1 MGSQQGYLDFKR
13 KDFAYKSIEERLKN
27 YDEVLIIQNE
37 KEIKKQAARCMEC
50 ETPYCH
56 ALGCPIFNRI
66 PEWNDFVFRNDIKS
80 AYESLTLTNSFPE
93 FTGRIC
99 PALCEASC
107 SLSINLAPVTIK
119 QIELYIIE
127 KAFKDGLV
135 KPNPPKTR
143 KSQSVAVIGSGP
155 SGLSA
160 AQALNSKGYNV
171 TVYEKSEEVGGLMR
185 YGIPN
190 FKLPKW
196 VIDRRVDLMKKE
208 GINFET
214 SVMVGR
220 DISFDHLRSKFNAL
234 LLCIGAE
241 TPRDLTIEGRD
252 LEGIYFALTYLSQSN
267 EFVSRKKSVDDI
279 IHAKGKNVLV
289 VGGGDT
295 GSDCIGTANRQ
306 GAKKVTQIEI
316 LPKPMEW
323 NESYNPTWPDYPSIL
338 RTSSSHKEGCTREFC
353 VTTKSFISEGD
364 RVVGANCARVEWI
377 KDTNNK
383 NVMRE
388 IPGSDFIIEADLV
401 FLSMGFLHAEHS
413 EWLSK
418 LGIEYND
425 RGNINTSSSY
435 QTNIK
440 GIFSAGDASTGASL
454 VCRGIGHG
462 IQAAMA
468 VDEFLKI

>member
-1 MGSQQGYLDFKR
+1 MGTLQGFLDFKR
-13 KDFAYKSIEERLKN
+13 KDFDYKSIEERLEN
-27 YDEVLIIQNE
+27 YDEFLIMQNE
-37 KEIKKQAARCMEC
+37 TEMKKQAARCMEC

-66 PEWNDFVFRNDIKS
+66 PEWNDFVLRKDIKS
-80 AYESLTLTNSFPE
+80 AYESLTMTNSFPE

-127 KAFKDGLV
+127 NAFLEGLV
-135 KPNPPKTR
+135 KPAPPKIR
-143 KSQSVAVIGSGP
+143 KKQRVAVIGSGP

-160 AQALNSKGYNV
+160 AQELNRRGYHV
-171 TVYEKSEEVGGLMR
+171 TVYEKSDAAGGLMR

-196 VIDRRVDLMKKE
+196 VIDRRVDLMEKE
-208 GINFET
+208 GITFKTNVAIGKDLGIEYLKST
-214 SVMVGR
+214 
-220 DISFDHLRSKFNAL
+220 FDAV

-241 TPRDLTIEGRD
+241 APRDLTIEGRD
-252 LEGIYFALTYLSQSN
+252 LDGIHLALTYLSDSN
-267 EFVSRKKSVDDI
+267 QFVTGKKRESEI
-279 IHAKGKNVLV
+279 INAKGKKVLV
-289 VGGGDT
+289 IGGGDT

-316 LPKPMEW
+316 LPKPREW

-338 RTSSSHKEGCTREFC
+338 RISSSHKEGCIRDFA
-353 VTTKSFISEGD
+353 VSTKSFIPEGG
-364 RVVGANCARVEWI
+364 RVVGANCTRVEWV
-377 KDTNNK
+377 KDSSNNYI
-383 NVMRE
+383 MRE

-401 FLSMGFLHAEHS
+401 FLSMGFLHVEHS
-413 EWLSK
+413 TWLSE
-418 LGIEYND
+418 LGIEYNN
-425 RGNINTSSSY
+425 RGNIDVSSNY

-440 GIFSAGDASTGASL
+440 NIFSAGDASTGASL
-454 VCRGIGHG
+454 VCRGINHG
-462 IQAAMA
+462 KQAAIA
-468 VDEFLKI
+468 IDEFLS